1 VLTSPTP
8 TSTSQPEKFYICQ
21 NVFRVSTDGEVCITI
36 STNEFPGPLQLKI
49 YNSAGEHIKDLYK
62 TYLTAPLAPT
72 TINWDGRN
80 KYGQK
85 VASGVYLLYLIK
97 PYGRL
102 MGRLVVI
109 Q

>member
-1 VLTSPTP
+1 MP
-8 TSTSQPEKFYICQ
+8 PEKFYICQ
-21 NVFRVSTDGEVCITI
+21 NVFHVSTDGQVCITI
-36 STNEFPGPLQLKI
+36 ATDEFPGPLELKV

-62 TYLTAPLAPT
+62 VYLNAPLAPT
-72 TINWDGRN
+72 TVNWDGRN